1 MRRTRAGVVFI
12 VAKVRRASSPMVRET
27 FEGFPASVRRAN
39 CWAEVRP
46 PSVGSVVIVL
56 RTDSKN
62 LRRWAIE
69 R

>member
-1 MRRTRAGVVFI
+1 MFI
-12 VAKVRRASSPMVRET
+12 VPNVWRARSPIVRGTP
-27 FEGFPASVRRAN
+27 EGLPASVRRTN

-46 PSVGSVVIVL
+46 PSVGSVVIVR

-62 LRRWAIE
+62 RLRWAIE